1 MSIEHD
7 TKFKNGGDRTNASNL
22 LLSSAMPCPSA
33 MVRSGRSPDWL
44 KVKNPD
50 VPAVKR
56 SVYCA
61 VLALMAGLM
70 ALVF

>member
-1 MSIEHD
+1 
-7 TKFKNGGDRTNASNL
+7 
-22 LLSSAMPCPSA
+22 

-50 VPAVKR
+50 APAVKR

-61 VLALMAGLM
+61 VLALLAGLM

>member
-1 MSIEHD
+1 MVADDDWSCVPVP
-7 TKFKNGGDRTNASNL
+7 L
-22 LLSSAMPCPSA
+22 LGL
-33 MVRSGRSPDWL
+33 
-44 KVKNPD
+44 PD

-61 VLALMAGLM
+61 VLALLAGLM